1 MRPARRP
8 RDGDDQTLGMGLFTL
23 ALQTDAEE
31 KRARVRQM
39 WLRTASVRTKRTA
52 PYVRSWLRRARS
64 SRQRRDY
71 SANLAIFAGVGLQC

>member
-8 RDGDDQTLGMGLFTL
+8 RDSNDQTLGMGLFTL

-39 WLRTASVRTKRTA
+39 
-52 PYVRSWLRRARS
+52 
-64 SRQRRDY
+64 
-71 SANLAIFAGVGLQC
+71 

>member
-23 ALQTDAEE
+23 ALQTYSEE

-39 WLRTASVRTKRTA
+39 WLRTASVRTKRTST
-52 PYVRSWLRRARS
+52 VREILGEASTAA
-64 SRQRRDY
+64 D
-71 SANLAIFAGVGLQC
+71 GVL